1 MVSIDKPK
9 QASQT
14 NPQYRHYSDLILK
27 IERTYPTKKWGFP
40 RVRIAILIRV
50 PNPKTRSTQKKMQE
64 PEVPAFYFIF
74 LGVPPPLA
82 TDEGQWPG
90 GGCLTSFS
98 FCTCP
103 LYFTWVFLSY
113 LMPSHFIG
121 IFSLGPSI
129 LFYFFRGSTPPGNRR
144 GYKRPILMSFGIALF
159 SPTTTPSTTTSHTK
173 TSAASNVSF
182 QKPSSTTRTSEL
194 PPYESTV
201 PYSTSSASPPPSPTR
216 WYFENWSTAQTT
228 SSRRP
233 SPRSIVNLAKHT
245 HGPLELDETY
255 RMPTFSPNGRNSLRP
270 GDPLSASSRHLSDL
284 C

>member
-27 IERTYPTKKWGFP
+27 IERTYPTKQWGCP

-64 PEVPAFYFIF
+64 PEVPAFYFIC

-129 LFYFFRGSTPPGNRR
+129 LFYFLGVPPHPLATDEGKYLGSSQIRNRNPNIFGYPPC
-144 GYKRPILMSFGIALF
+144 
-159 SPTTTPSTTTSHTK
+159 
-173 TSAASNVSF
+173 SNVGCM
-182 QKPSSTTRTSEL
+182 SSL
-194 PPYESTV
+194 
-201 PYSTSSASPPPSPTR
+201 
-216 WYFENWSTAQTT
+216 
-228 SSRRP
+228 
-233 SPRSIVNLAKHT
+233 K
-245 HGPLELDETY
+245 
-255 RMPTFSPNGRNSLRP
+255 
-270 GDPLSASSRHLSDL
+270 
-284 C
+284 